1 MSGCLDGIHCP
12 HIEIDCGEKRNQI
25 ASVVAGGEFQMLA
38 ALVINENQNVSV
50 WQYGWWFAIDTAA
63 NDPLT
68 NKTFHL
74 CGVASTIALFM
85 VNAVSNAQVRG
96 DSYEAGCLGQTG
108 ARIWLLIGFIMGF
121 GGLIGACWVLFGAY
135 VVTGVPDPWPGVAIF
150 LQNSFIFFSFIS
162 KFIECV
168 SLYVGD
174 QGWLVLLSWFFDLQ
188 QPLSSAVY
196 FFKGATTVSQIRWR
210 RNK

>member
-25 ASVVAGGEFQMLA
+25 ASVVAGGLFF
-38 ALVINENQNVSV
+38 I
-50 WQYGWWFAIDTAA
+50 GWWFAIDTAA

-150 LQNSFIFFSFIS
+150 LQNSFIFFSALVF
-162 KFIECV
+162 KFGRTEDI
-168 SLYVGD
+168 
-174 QGWLVLLSWFFDLQ
+174 F
-188 QPLSSAVY
+188 
-196 FFKGATTVSQIRWR
+196 
-210 RNK
+210 